1 LDVTSIRTPVFV
13 GAGPTNTGGGTAD
26 GDKVA
31 TNVLAPTGPGGL
43 LTGTGGLLLTGAAA
57 LGLTVA
63 TSGDETAAVA
73 GAPDGLPA
81 ECAFLPAT
89 ASQVAPPASTSA
101 TATAITSDR
110 GGRGHRA
117 GS

>member
-13 GAGPTNTGGGTAD
+13 GAGPTSAGGGTAD
-26 GDKVA
+26 GEKVA
-31 TNVLAPTGPGGL
+31 TNVLAPIGPGGL
-43 LTGTGGLLLTGAAA
+43 LAGPGVLLLTGADA

-63 TSGDETAAVA
+63 TPGDETAAVA
-73 GAPDGLPA
+73 GAPNGLPA

-89 ASQVAPPASTSA
+89 ASHVTPPASTTS
-101 TATAITSDR
+101 TATPIASDR
-110 GGRGHRA
+110 LGRGHRA